1 MKAIEILSES
11 KKIEE
16 GPAGI
21 IGQAAKRIGAG
32 LLGAAGLKTWA
43 GQLNDKADVG
53 TFANRYSR
61 EFDSFLKSSGKD
73 FSTATFG
80 DLKDF
85 MTKNKIPSHNVPNN
99 PNGVVDKDMVNS
111 ILTRTAGDFLG
122 GKVPGSEP
130 ASAKK
135 PAAGATAPAQGAPAQ
150 QSAPASA
157 APTQSAPA
165 SQPFNVPAL
174 LQVIPQM
181 NKKDLNKIL
190 TATQTALQNPKLA
203 SKKAAAG
210 PAPTTTANMTPAQVR
225 ATKQAAAA
233 NVARAQMKANP
244 VAKPA
249 PAKTPAQVR
258 AEKQA
263 TAAQNAQSQM
273 APFSK
278 TTPAPAVWKNN
289 RKPNASATTSPVTKQ
304 APGATTTTPDGEKVI
319 ANPVAT
325 IGNRRATNIGQKT
338 FDTETGRSLPGQ
350 ALNNIRK
357 KAEYGTGALGK
368 ARKNIQAKKSVAV

>member
-61 EFDSFLKSSGKD
+61 EFDSYLKSSGKD

-122 GKVPGSEP
+122 GKVPGSDP

-150 QSAPASA
+150 QSAPA
-157 APTQSAPA
+157 QGAPA

-181 NKKDLNKIL
+181 NKRDLNKIL

-203 SKKAAAG
+203 SKKAAVS

-233 NVARAQMKANP
+233 NVAQAQMKANP
-244 VAKPA
+244 VAKSA

-289 RKPNASATTSPVTKQ
+289 RNPSAPATTR
-304 APGATTTTPDGEKVI
+304 PGKP
-319 ANPVAT
+319 
-325 IGNRRATNIGQKT
+325 
-338 FDTETGRSLPGQ
+338 
-350 ALNNIRK
+350 K
-357 KAEYGTGALGK
+357 KA
-368 ARKNIQAKKSVAV
+368 VAV

>member
-61 EFDSFLKSSGKD
+61 EFDNFLKSAGKD
-73 FSTATFG
+73 FASATFG

-85 MTKNKIPSHNVPNN
+85 MTKNKIPAHNVPKN
-99 PNGVVDKDMVNS
+99 PNGLVDKDMVNA

-122 GKVPGSEP
+122 GKVPGDEP
-130 ASAKK
+130 ASDKK
-135 PAAGATAPAQGAPAQ
+135 PAAGATAPAQSAPAT

-157 APTQSAPA
+157 APAQSASA

-181 NKKDLNKIL
+181 NKRDLNKIL
-190 TATQTALQNPKLA
+190 NATQTALQNPKLA

-210 PAPTTTANMTPAQVR
+210 PAPTTANMTPAQVR

-244 VAKPA
+244 VAKA
-249 PAKTPAQVR
+249 EPAKTPAQVR

-263 TAAQNAQSQM
+263 AATQNAQSQM

-278 TTPAPAVWKNN
+278 VAPAPKVWKNN
-289 RKPNASATTSPVTKQ
+289 RNPTAPATSRPTRP
-304 APGATTTTPDGEKVI
+304 
-319 ANPVAT
+319 
-325 IGNRRATNIGQKT
+325 
-338 FDTETGRSLPGQ
+338 
-350 ALNNIRK
+350 K
-357 KAEYGTGALGK
+357 KA
-368 ARKNIQAKKSVAV
+368 VAV

>member
-32 LLGAAGLKTWA
+32 LLGAAGMKTWA

-53 TFANRYSR
+53 VFANRYSR
-61 EFDSFLKSSGKD
+61 EFDKYLQTSGKD
-73 FSTATFG
+73 FNTATFS

-85 MTKNKIPSHNVPNN
+85 MTQNKIPSHNVPNN

-135 PAAGATAPAQGAPAQ
+135 PAAGATAPAQGAPA
-150 QSAPASA
+150 
-157 APTQSAPA
+157 TQSTAPA

-181 NKKDLNKIL
+181 NKRDLNKIL

-203 SKKAAAG
+203 SKKAATSA
-210 PAPTTTANMTPAQVR
+210 APTTTANMTPAQIR

-233 NVARAQMKANP
+233 NVAQAQMKANP
-244 VAKPA
+244 VATPA
-249 PAKTPAQVR
+249 ATKTPAQIR
-258 AEKQA
+258 AEKQQAA
-263 TAAQNAQSQM
+263 TAAAQSQM
-273 APFSK
+273 ATNPK
-278 TTPAPAVWKNN
+278 PAPKKPAVWRSN
-289 RKPNASATTSPVTKQ
+289 RTGKP
-304 APGATTTTPDGEKVI
+304 I
-319 ANPVAT
+319 AV
-325 IGNRRATNIGQKT
+325 
-338 FDTETGRSLPGQ
+338 
-350 ALNNIRK
+350 
-357 KAEYGTGALGK
+357 
-368 ARKNIQAKKSVAV
+368 

>member
-61 EFDSFLKSSGKD
+61 EFDNYLKSAGKT
-73 FSTATFG
+73 FANATFG

-85 MTKNKIPSHNVPNN
+85 MNKNKIPAHNVPNN
-99 PNGVVDKDMVNS
+99 PNGIVDQDMVNS
-111 ILTRTAGDFLG
+111 ILKRTAGDFLG
-122 GKVPGSEP
+122 GKVPTSTSAP
-130 ASAKK
+130 AKK
-135 PAAGATAPAQGAPAQ
+135 SAAGAPASQSAPAQASTAPAQT
-150 QSAPASA
+150 AS
-157 APTQSAPA
+157 TPA

-181 NKKDLNKIL
+181 NKRDLNKIL

-203 SKKAAAG
+203 SKKAAVS

-233 NVARAQMKANP
+233 NVAQAQMKANP
-244 VAKPA
+244 VVQTA

-263 TAAQNAQSQM
+263 AAASNAQAQM
-273 APFSK
+273 AANPAPAK
-278 TTPAPAVWKNN
+278 EPAVNPQDAIAQKRAEKQAAATQLAQAQMKPAPAVWKNN
-289 RKPNASATTSPVTKQ
+289 RNPSAPATTR
-304 APGATTTTPDGEKVI
+304 PGKP
-319 ANPVAT
+319 
-325 IGNRRATNIGQKT
+325 
-338 FDTETGRSLPGQ
+338 
-350 ALNNIRK
+350 K
-357 KAEYGTGALGK
+357 KAL
-368 ARKNIQAKKSVAV
+368 AV